1 MIKNKLSIKQILL
14 LFLIIVSL
22 LGIVNPIKVQA
33 AEGSG
38 WLGNSI
44 GDVDDMNQGNS
55 GGPTYART
63 GWLLMLCDETSTK
76 KY

>member
-1 MIKNKLSIKQILL
+1 MENKLTIKQILIVL
-14 LFLIIVSL
+14 LLIFSL
-22 LGIVNPIKVQA
+22 LGLLKPITVQA
-33 AEGSG
+33 AEGNG
-38 WLGNSI
+38 WLGKAI
-44 GDVDDMNQGNS
+44 GDVDAMNQGNS